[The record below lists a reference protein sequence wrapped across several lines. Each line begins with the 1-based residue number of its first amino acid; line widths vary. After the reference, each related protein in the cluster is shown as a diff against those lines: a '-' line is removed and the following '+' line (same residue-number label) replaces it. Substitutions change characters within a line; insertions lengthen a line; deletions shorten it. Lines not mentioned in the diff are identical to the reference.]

1 MKKMY
6 KQPETEIAAVNT
18 ARLMQGITL
27 SATTD
32 GPGKTEAPVRGGKTM
47 FED

>member
-1 MKKMY
+1 MY
-6 KQPETEIAAVNT
+6 KQPETEVAFVNT
-18 ARLMQGITL
+18 ARMMQDLTL

-32 GPGKTEAPVRGGKTM
+32 GPGKTEAPARGGRTM

>member
-6 KQPETEIAAVNT
+6 KQPETEVAAVNT
-18 ARLMQGITL
+18 ARLMDTATMSTKENGNGIM
-27 SATTD
+27 
-32 GPGKTEAPVRGGKTM
+32 EAPSRGGRTM

>member
-1 MKKMY
+1 MY

-18 ARLMQGITL
+18 ARLMQGMTL
-27 SATTD
+27 STTTEP
-32 GPGKTEAPVRGGKTM
+32 GPGKTEAPVRGGRTM

>member
-1 MKKMY
+1 MY

-18 ARLMQGITL
+18 ARLMQGIITL
-27 SATTD
+27 STTTD
-32 GPGKTEAPVRGGKTM
+32 GPGKTEAPARGGRTM